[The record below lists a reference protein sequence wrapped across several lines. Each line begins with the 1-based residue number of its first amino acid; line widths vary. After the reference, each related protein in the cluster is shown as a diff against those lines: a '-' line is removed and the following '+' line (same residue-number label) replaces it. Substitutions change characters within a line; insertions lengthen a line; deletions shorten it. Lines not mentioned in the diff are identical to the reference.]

1 MRDPST
7 VVSAEEKIRI
17 VIEGFRGDLMEARKF
32 AGILAGRG
40 LSGSE
45 LESPLPARIPA
56 GRGLSGSEL
65 EG

>member
-17 VIEGFRGDLMEARKF
+17 VIEGFRGDLMEARQS

-40 LSGSE
+40 
-45 LESPLPARIPA
+45 P
-56 GRGLSGSEL
+56 SGSEL